1 MDSTSAAREQICQL
15 WLPMQLLS
23 FLGSKEDDIT
33 KSSQETAAV
42 SDSGSVLRQ
51 EVNGWRREQHVEN
64 GSRKDDIAKS
74 SSITESPM
82 KDGQTTGREMQEVL
96 LSPAGKSSNLR
107 YYLKSMQNNP
117 FDKLRIYSRIVDFFI
132 LFPFFIS
139 RCLS

>member
-1 MDSTSAAREQICQL
+1 MFNL
-15 WLPMQLLS
+15 LLS

-64 GSRKDDIAKS
+64 LQEDGPRKDDIAKS
-74 SSITESPM
+74 SSVTEE
-82 KDGQTTGREMQEVL
+82 DGRTTGRELQEVL

-117 FDKLRIYSRIVDFFI
+117 FDKLRIYSRIVDFSFA
-132 LFPFFIS
+132 FCFDSFG
-139 RCLS
+139 R

>member
-1 MDSTSAAREQICQL
+1 MFNL
-15 WLPMQLLS
+15 LLS

-64 GSRKDDIAKS
+64 LQEDGPRKDDIAKS
-74 SSITESPM
+74 SSITESLGE
-82 KDGQTTGREMQEVL
+82 DGRTTGRELQEVL

-107 YYLKSMQNNP
+107 YYLKGMQ
-117 FDKLRIYSRIVDFFI
+117 KSIR
-132 LFPFFIS
+132 
-139 RCLS
+139 